1 MNFFVT
7 LCCCCCCCS
16 LNNSCCWYSYDW
28 CLLLF
33 CRSSITNLAWQA
45 ASDRTAAIGSRQ
57 PAAVGDHC
65 RPVVSRRR
73 LERIFAISHE
83 TVQFAVTKDS
93 RIRSAVFISLS
104 VCAQPSTAIA
114 HKVRARDFHSHRSN
128 NAPTTVTASV
138 CLRWSVLRNE
148 IGMRHFYEEILTICE
163 SFTSFSSFSLFFSFF
178 RFVSINCLVLP
189 VYWPVF
195 FRLVRWLNIEVDM
208 YEYMVTSTFFL
219 LVYGSIK

>member
-1 MNFFVT
+1 MSATVLSKFNHQFGMT
-7 LCCCCCCCS
+7 
-16 LNNSCCWYSYDW
+16 SCLW
-28 CLLLF
+28 
-33 CRSSITNLAWQA
+33 
-45 ASDRTAAIGSRQ
+45 SDGSNRQ

-219 LVYGSIK
+219 LVYDNSIK

>member
-1 MNFFVT
+1 MSATVLSKFNHQFGMT
-7 LCCCCCCCS
+7 
-16 LNNSCCWYSYDW
+16 SCLW
-28 CLLLF
+28 
-33 CRSSITNLAWQA
+33 
-45 ASDRTAAIGSRQ
+45 SDGSNRQ

-163 SFTSFSSFSLFFSFF
+163 SFTSFSSFSLFFVLFRSIVWCCPFIGLSFS
-178 RFVSINCLVLP
+178 V
-189 VYWPVF
+189 
-195 FRLVRWLNIEVDM
+195 
-208 YEYMVTSTFFL
+208 
-219 LVYGSIK
+219 